1 MPSLRDKRIRST
13 FKKKNG
19 KKGKKG
25 KRESMKQFR
34 DRSGENN
41 VRRQFSAGSRLRG
54 QTAEGSLRRHR
65 HYVEQVSL

>member
-13 FKKKNG
+13 LKKKNG
-19 KKGKKG
+19 KKGKRG

-41 VRRQFSAGSRLRG
+41 VRQFSAGSRLRG